1 MRLIHIHLGIKGGA
15 ERFFVAL
22 VNGLAAR
29 GVEQQALLFPDRVWR
44 DEIEDVCKIHEMKF
58 SRSHIS
64 RFFTNR
70 KIAKIIDEFRAD
82 AIVSWMPQAS
92 RWIPARNDLLRA
104 ARLGDYP
111 EKLDYFENCDLL
123 ICNTPDIARHCA
135 DIGWKRDLKVISNFT
150 ETKPVPALDRK
161 LLDTPEDAFVV
172 LGMGRFVDRKG
183 FDTLIRAVA
192 RLDGA
197 YLWLLGDG
205 EEEGNL
211 RRIAAETGLSDRLRF
226 GGWVKDP
233 GAHLAACD
241 AFCIPSTHEPLGNVV
256 LEAWAA
262 ERPVVSTTSEGPTW
276 LIEDGVQGLLAPIGD
291 DEALAN
297 CLARV
302 RGEQGLGAAMV
313 AAGAAKL
320 KAEFSKDVIAERYID
335 TLFGSRKAK

>member
-22 VNGLAAR
+22 VNALAER
-29 GVEQQALLFPDRVWR
+29 GVEQHAFVFPDRIWR
-44 DEIEDVCKIHEMKF
+44 ADIEPVCTVHEGNY

-64 RFFTNR
+64 RYFTNR
-70 KIAKIIDEFRAD
+70 SISRIARDFEAD
-82 AIVSWMPQAS
+82 AFISWMPQAS
-92 RWIPARNDLLRA
+92 RWIPAKGDMLRA

-135 DIGWKRDLKVISNFT
+135 DIGWKRDLEVISNFT
-150 ETKPVPALDRK
+150 ETQPVPALDRK
-161 LLDTPEDAFVV
+161 VLDTPDDAFVV

-183 FDTLIRAVA
+183 FDTLIRAVS

-197 YLWLLGDG
+197 YLWLLGEG
-205 EEEGNL
+205 EEEENL
-211 RRIAAETGLSDRLRF
+211 RRIAAETGLEPRLRF

-241 AFCIPSTHEPLGNVV
+241 TFCIPSSHEPLGNVV

-262 ERPVVSTTSEGPTW
+262 RRPVVSTTSEGPGW
-276 LIEDGVQGLLAPIGD
+276 LIEDGVHGLLAPIGD
-291 DEALAN
+291 DAKLAEA
-297 CLARV
+297 LARV
-302 RGEQGLGAAMV
+302 RIEPGLADAMI
-313 AAGAAKL
+313 AAGAEKL
-320 KAEFSKDVIAERYID
+320 AAEFSKDVIAQRYIK
-335 TLFGSRKAK
+335 TLFG